1 VNPRSGPGRIRFL
14 SLAAL
19 WILGGCL
26 LAFSQPE
33 AALTVEQA
41 VARATANQPL
51 IRQAEAAVE
60 AARARIGE
68 AQSVF
73 YPNLQASASYSRV
86 EPLQA
91 FTFDLGA
98 LLHDPLIPPLSLS
111 LYPEDNVDFHV
122 GASQLIFQFGKQG
135 AQVKLAESGMNA
147 ARIGLEQIKQ
157 SLAFQAVQGFYTVL
171 FAQEQVKILSDQL
184 ENLQLHLK
192 IVQEKMDT
200 GSATKLEVLS
210 TQFRI
215 AGLQSERLDAQSR
228 YEQQA
233 IGLKQLL
240 GLDPE
245 AELELQ
251 GSLTPGQNAPDPQT
265 FTAAALE
272 QRPEVRQAMEAENAA
287 QLARRLAVSGYLPT
301 LSAHASLGYRNG
313 LLPNVGALT
322 FNWAAG
328 VQMNVPIFD
337 GLLTAR
343 QVQEADQKLIAAKAN
358 TAAVRRTIVTQVLQ
372 ALEELT
378 TRRQQ
383 VETSLEQLQQ
393 AQAMLEIARTQ
404 YEIGVTTN
412 LEYLDAQA
420 SLQTAR
426 LTNLSTAY
434 REILSEYALRQAAG
448 ESIWKLQAA
457 R

>member
-1 VNPRSGPGRIRFL
+1 VSPRSVPGRIGIL
-14 SLAAL
+14 GLAAV

-26 LAFSQPE
+26 LAFSQSGTV
-33 AALTVEQA
+33 LTLEQA
-41 VARATANQPL
+41 VVLAGANQPL
-51 IRQAEAAVE
+51 IRQAQAAVE
-60 AARARIGE
+60 AARARVGE

-73 YPNLQASASYSRV
+73 YPSLQASASYNRI

-91 FTFDLGA
+91 FTFDLA
-98 LLHDPLIPPLSLS
+98 TLLHDPLLPSLS
-111 LYPEDNVDFHV
+111 MALLPEDNVDFHL
-122 GASQLIFQFGKQG
+122 GASQLIFQFGRQG
-135 AQVKLAESGMNA
+135 AQVKLAESGLNA

-171 FAQEQVKILSDQL
+171 FSEEQLTILSEQL
-184 ENLQLHLK
+184 ENLQMHLK
-192 IVQEKMDT
+192 IVQEKMDA
-200 GSATKLEVLS
+200 GSATKLEVLA

-233 IGLKQLL
+233 IALKQLL
-240 GLDPE
+240 GLDPGS
-245 AELELQ
+245 ELELQ
-251 GSLTPGQNAPDPQT
+251 GSLEPGRTAPDPRT
-265 FTAAALE
+265 LTAAALE
-272 QRPEVRQAMEAENAA
+272 HRPEMRQAVEAENAA
-287 QLARRLAVSGYLPT
+287 LLARRLAVSGYLPT
-301 LSAHASLGYRNG
+301 LSAHGSIGYKNG
-313 LLPNVGALT
+313 MLPNIGSLT

-343 QVQEADQKLIAAKAN
+343 QVQEADQKLLAAKAN
-358 TAAVRRTIVTQVLQ
+358 TAAVGRSVVTQVLQ
-372 ALEELT
+372 ALEELSA
-378 TRRQQ
+378 RRQQ
-383 VETSLEQLQQ
+383 VASSLEQLQQ

-426 LTNLSTAY
+426 LTNLSAAY
-434 REILSEYALRQAAG
+434 RAILSEYALRQAAG
-448 ESIWKLQAA
+448 ESTPLSEPAP
-457 R
+457 

>member
-1 VNPRSGPGRIRFL
+1 
-14 SLAAL
+14 
-19 WILGGCL
+19 
-26 LAFSQPE
+26 
-33 AALTVEQA
+33 
-41 VARATANQPL
+41 
-51 IRQAEAAVE
+51 
-60 AARARIGE
+60 
-68 AQSVF
+68 
-73 YPNLQASASYSRV
+73 
-86 EPLQA
+86 
-91 FTFDLGA
+91 
-98 LLHDPLIPPLSLS
+98 
-111 LYPEDNVDFHV
+111 
-122 GASQLIFQFGKQG
+122 
-135 AQVKLAESGMNA
+135 MNA

-251 GSLTPGQNAPDPQT
+251 GSLTPGQNVPDPQT
-265 FTAAALE
+265 FTASALE

-358 TAAVRRTIVTQVLQ
+358 TAAVRRTVVTQVLQ

-426 LTNLSTAY
+426 LTNLSAAY

-457 R
+457 P

>member
-1 VNPRSGPGRIRFL
+1 VSPRSCLGPAGFL
-14 SLAAL
+14 SLAAA
-19 WILGGCL
+19 WMLGGCL

-41 VARATANQPL
+41 VALATANQPL

-60 AARARIGE
+60 AARARVGE
-68 AQSVF
+68 AQSVY
-73 YPNLQASASYSRV
+73 YPNLMGSASYNRI

-91 FTFDLGA
+91 FTFPG
-98 LLHDPLIPPLSLS
+98 DPPMSFSLA
-111 LYPEDNVDFHV
+111 PEDNMDFHV
-122 GASQLIFQFGKQG
+122 GLSQLIFQFGKQG
-135 AQVKLAESGMNA
+135 AQIKLAESGMNA

-171 FAQEQVKILSDQL
+171 FAKEQLKILSEQL

-192 IVQEKMDT
+192 IVQEKMDA
-200 GSATKLEVLS
+200 GSATKLEVLA

-215 AGLQSERLDAQSR
+215 AGLQSERLDVQSR
-228 YEQQA
+228 YEQQGIA
-233 IGLKQLL
+233 LKQLL
-240 GLDPE
+240 GLDSE
-245 AELELQ
+245 AELELR
-251 GSLTPGQNAPDPQT
+251 GSLASDQTAADPPT
-265 FTAAALE
+265 LTAAALE
-272 QRPEVRQAMEAENAA
+272 RRPEVRQAQEAENAA
-287 QLARRLAVSGYLPT
+287 RLARRLAVSGYLPT

-313 LLPNVGALT
+313 MLPNIESLT

-343 QVQEADQKLIAAKAN
+343 QVREAEQKLLAAKAN
-358 TAAVRRTIVTQVLQ
+358 TVAMQRTIVTQVLQ
-372 ALEELT
+372 AREELT

-383 VETSLEQLQQ
+383 VESSLEQLQQ

-426 LTNLSTAY
+426 LTNLSAAY
-434 REILSEYALRQAAG
+434 REVLSEYALRQAAG
-448 ESIWKLQAA
+448 QPIWMSGAA
-457 R
+457 Q